1 MKYLNEMLKWNKEND
16 YLINQD
22 IKKQIQKQIRIHKKY
37 IYRLDRVEQFID
49 FTEENF
55 MLTTGDLKPISQTR
69 LDEFSMQGLK
79 KVVRYSLNNIGDYE
93 HEIFDYFQDERG
105 TRYKRTVWERDTKT
119 NKIILEGVVAN
130 GI

>member
-1 MKYLNEMLKWNKEND
+1 MIFTQVSIELQK
-16 YLINQD
+16 I
-22 IKKQIQKQIRIHKKY
+22 IKKPSGAEKNTVELVTLMAKQER
-37 IYRLDRVEQFID
+37 
-49 FTEENF
+49 
-55 MLTTGDLKPISQTR
+55 ISQTR

-93 HEIFDYFQDERG
+93 FVIFDYFLDERG

-119 NKIILEGVVAN
+119 NRIILEGTVAN

>member
-1 MKYLNEMLKWNKEND
+1 MIFTQVSIELQKT
-16 YLINQD
+16 
-22 IKKQIQKQIRIHKKY
+22 IKKPNGAEKSTVELVTLQAKQER
-37 IYRLDRVEQFID
+37 
-49 FTEENF
+49 
-55 MLTTGDLKPISQTR
+55 ISQTR

-93 HEIFDYFQDERG
+93 FEIFDYFQDDRG

>member
-1 MKYLNEMLKWNKEND
+1 MIFTQVNLELQKT
-16 YLINQD
+16 
-22 IKKQIQKQIRIHKKY
+22 IKKPNGAEKSTVELVTLQAKQER
-37 IYRLDRVEQFID
+37 
-49 FTEENF
+49 
-55 MLTTGDLKPISQTR
+55 ISQTR

-119 NKIILEGVVAN
+119 NRVVLEGVVAN

>member
-1 MKYLNEMLKWNKEND
+1 MIFTQVSIELQKTV
-16 YLINQD
+16 
-22 IKKQIQKQIRIHKKY
+22 KKPNGAEKSTVELVTLQAKQER
-37 IYRLDRVEQFID
+37 
-49 FTEENF
+49 
-55 MLTTGDLKPISQTR
+55 ISQTR

-93 HEIFDYFQDERG
+93 FEIFDYFRDERG

>member
-1 MKYLNEMLKWNKEND
+1 MIFTQVSIELQKTV
-16 YLINQD
+16 
-22 IKKQIQKQIRIHKKY
+22 KKPSGAEKSTVELVTLQAKQER
-37 IYRLDRVEQFID
+37 
-49 FTEENF
+49 
-55 MLTTGDLKPISQTR
+55 ISQTR

-79 KVVRYSLNNIGDYE
+79 KVVRYSLNNIGYYE

-119 NKIILEGVVAN
+119 NKIILEGTVAN

>member
-1 MKYLNEMLKWNKEND
+1 MIFTQVNLELQKTV
-16 YLINQD
+16 
-22 IKKQIQKQIRIHKKY
+22 KKKTGAEKNTVELVTLQAKQER
-37 IYRLDRVEQFID
+37 
-49 FTEENF
+49 
-55 MLTTGDLKPISQTR
+55 ISQTR

-93 HEIFDYFQDERG
+93 FEIFDYFRDERG

>member
-1 MKYLNEMLKWNKEND
+1 MIFTQVNLELQKT
-16 YLINQD
+16 
-22 IKKQIQKQIRIHKKY
+22 IKKANGAEKSTVELVELMAKQER
-37 IYRLDRVEQFID
+37 
-49 FTEENF
+49 
-55 MLTTGDLKPISQTR
+55 ISQTR

-93 HEIFDYFQDERG
+93 FEIFDYFRDERG
-105 TRYKRTVWERDTKT
+105 IRYKRTVWERDTKT

>member
-1 MKYLNEMLKWNKEND
+1 MIFTQVSIELQKT
-16 YLINQD
+16 
-22 IKKQIQKQIRIHKKY
+22 IKKPSGAEKSTVELVTLMAKQER
-37 IYRLDRVEQFID
+37 
-49 FTEENF
+49 
-55 MLTTGDLKPISQTR
+55 ISQTR

-93 HEIFDYFQDERG
+93 HEIFDYFQDERV

-119 NKIILEGVVAN
+119 NRIILEGVVAN

>member
-1 MKYLNEMLKWNKEND
+1 MIFTQVSIELQKT
-16 YLINQD
+16 
-22 IKKQIQKQIRIHKKY
+22 IKKASGAEKSKVELVTLMAKQER
-37 IYRLDRVEQFID
+37 
-49 FTEENF
+49 
-55 MLTTGDLKPISQTR
+55 ISQTR

-119 NKIILEGVVAN
+119 NRIILEGVVAN

>member
-1 MKYLNEMLKWNKEND
+1 MIFTQVNLELQKT
-16 YLINQD
+16 
-22 IKKQIQKQIRIHKKY
+22 IKKKTGAEKNTVELVTLMAKQER
-37 IYRLDRVEQFID
+37 
-49 FTEENF
+49 
-55 MLTTGDLKPISQTR
+55 ISQTR
-69 LDEFSMQGLK
+69 LDEFSFQGLK

-93 HEIFDYFQDERG
+93 FVIFDYFRDERG

>member
-1 MKYLNEMLKWNKEND
+1 MIFTQVSIELQKTVKKKTGAEKNTVE
-16 YLINQD
+16 LITLMA
-22 IKKQIQKQIRIHKKY
+22 KQER
-37 IYRLDRVEQFID
+37 
-49 FTEENF
+49 
-55 MLTTGDLKPISQTR
+55 ISQTR

-93 HEIFDYFQDERG
+93 FVIFDYFLDERG

-119 NKIILEGVVAN
+119 NRVVLEGVVAN

>member
-1 MKYLNEMLKWNKEND
+1 MIFTQVNLELQKT
-16 YLINQD
+16 
-22 IKKQIQKQIRIHKKY
+22 IKKANGAEKSTVELVELMAKQER
-37 IYRLDRVEQFID
+37 
-49 FTEENF
+49 
-55 MLTTGDLKPISQTR
+55 ISQTR

>member
-1 MKYLNEMLKWNKEND
+1 MIFTQVSIELQKTV
-16 YLINQD
+16 
-22 IKKQIQKQIRIHKKY
+22 KKKTGAEKNTVELVILQAKQER
-37 IYRLDRVEQFID
+37 
-49 FTEENF
+49 
-55 MLTTGDLKPISQTR
+55 ISQTR

-93 HEIFDYFQDERG
+93 FVIFDYFLDDRG

-119 NKIILEGVVAN
+119 NRVVLEGVVAN

>member
-1 MKYLNEMLKWNKEND
+1 MIFTQVSIELQQTVKKKNGAEKNKVE
-16 YLINQD
+16 LVTLMA
-22 IKKQIQKQIRIHKKY
+22 KQER
-37 IYRLDRVEQFID
+37 
-49 FTEENF
+49 
-55 MLTTGDLKPISQTR
+55 ISQTR

-93 HEIFDYFQDERG
+93 FVIFDYFLDDRG

-119 NKIILEGVVAN
+119 NRVVLEGVVAN

>member
-1 MKYLNEMLKWNKEND
+1 MIFTQVSIELQKT
-16 YLINQD
+16 
-22 IKKQIQKQIRIHKKY
+22 IKKASGAEKSKVELVTLMAKQER
-37 IYRLDRVEQFID
+37 
-49 FTEENF
+49 
-55 MLTTGDLKPISQTR
+55 ISQTR
-69 LDEFSMQGLK
+69 LDEFSFQGLK

-119 NKIILEGVVAN
+119 NRVVLEGVVAN

>member
-1 MKYLNEMLKWNKEND
+1 MIFTQVSIELQKT
-16 YLINQD
+16 
-22 IKKQIQKQIRIHKKY
+22 IKKPNGAEKSTVELVTLQAKQER
-37 IYRLDRVEQFID
+37 
-49 FTEENF
+49 
-55 MLTTGDLKPISQTR
+55 ISQTR

-105 TRYKRTVWERDTKT
+105 TRYKRTIWERDTKT

>member
-1 MKYLNEMLKWNKEND
+1 MIFTQVSIELQKT
-16 YLINQD
+16 
-22 IKKQIQKQIRIHKKY
+22 IKKPNGAEKSTVELVTLQAKQER
-37 IYRLDRVEQFID
+37 
-49 FTEENF
+49 
-55 MLTTGDLKPISQTR
+55 ISQTR

-79 KVVRYSLNNIGDYE
+79 KVVRYSLNNIGDFE

-119 NKIILEGVVAN
+119 NRIILEGVVAN

>member
-1 MKYLNEMLKWNKEND
+1 MA
-16 YLINQD
+16 
-22 IKKQIQKQIRIHKKY
+22 KQER
-37 IYRLDRVEQFID
+37 
-49 FTEENF
+49 
-55 MLTTGDLKPISQTR
+55 ISQTR

-93 HEIFDYFQDERG
+93 HEIFDYFRDDRG

>member
-1 MKYLNEMLKWNKEND
+1 MIFTQVSIELQKT
-16 YLINQD
+16 
-22 IKKQIQKQIRIHKKY
+22 IKKPSGAEKHTVELVTLMAKQER
-37 IYRLDRVEQFID
+37 
-49 FTEENF
+49 
-55 MLTTGDLKPISQTR
+55 ISQTR

-105 TRYKRTVWERDTKT
+105 TRYKRTIWERDTKT
-119 NKIILEGVVAN
+119 NRVVLEGVVAN